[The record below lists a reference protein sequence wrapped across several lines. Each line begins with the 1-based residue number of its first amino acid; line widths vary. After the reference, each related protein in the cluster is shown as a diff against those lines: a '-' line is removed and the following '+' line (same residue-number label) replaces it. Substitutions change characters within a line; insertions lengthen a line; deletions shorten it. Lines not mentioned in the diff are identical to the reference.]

1 MNPHQFRRQRRH
13 TLLFGFATFAIPQVV
28 GALLARFLMGFSWP
42 AAILLAS
49 LFASHT
55 LVPYPIVSQLGL
67 GRNRAVNTAIGGTI
81 MTDTAALLVLAVV
94 AETTVRG
101 LSGAFLIR
109 QMILLALLLLI
120 VLWGLRRVGY
130 AFFRLATPDGVTEFI
145 FVLASVFVS
154 SYLATLAGVEP
165 IIGAFFA
172 GLALSPLIP
181 DTSPLHNRL
190 EFTGKAIFIPFFLLS
205 VGMLVNIEAFMSGFR
220 GWAMALMMTGTV
232 VSTKWSAA
240 WLSGRVLGYS
250 RDEIRLLFG
259 LTVNQAAATLA
270 AVLVGYRIGLLD
282 ESVLN
287 GTILM
292 ILITCILGPS
302 IAEAAARRLVMTQAT
317 AAPERAP
324 ESARLMVPLSNE
336 ATAGVLTDL
345 ALMLREPPLNEPI
358 RLLNVIRDG
367 PEVEAGL
374 AAADRLLAEAVVRA
388 AAADVPVMPLTRIET
403 NVSAGI
409 LRSLAEFRVSTVVM
423 GWEDR
428 SVARRFIFHSIA
440 DQVLS
445 RSRQMMVL
453 ARITSPLNTTQ
464 RLVMLVPHTAD
475 LHPGFN
481 TLSQS
486 LRNMAAEMGASLL
499 VVGTEEAATSLRE
512 KAEKGKRALKAE
524 TYVLPAMSDIADAL
538 TPLMKKGDAI
548 VLCAVRRGRPGW
560 QPRLERVPS
569 ELARRFAAHTLLV
582 VYPPEVEAAEVIK
595 EGAPASTALPAGLT
609 DSHIRLGLAGGDLD
623 GYIKQLLATALP
635 GRARW
640 VGELRNT
647 LLAMEPVELAPAVVL
662 LHAHVADLTE
672 GCVFVG
678 EMAEGVQMKG
688 LRRAARVMFILLSP
702 EDQPPEKHLEA
713 LARIARMTQI
723 PDFARRIGECGSPAD
738 VLALLATAAPGAK
751 A

>member
-1 MNPHQFRRQRRH
+1 MFLAGLDVNPHQFRRQRRH
-13 TLLFGFATFAIPQVV
+13 TLLFGFATFAIPQVL

-259 LTVNQAAATLA
+259 KPATKERGRLIKAIKDLQSRHGLIVQALDARLVVSERHIRFAVQKALSAFSDGRNIANDAAMEIMRYA
-270 AVLVGYRIGLLD
+270 SGERQIERALVMGVSDQTGRIGL
-282 ESVLN
+282 
-287 GTILM
+287 IM
-292 ILITCILGPS
+292 
-302 IAEAAARRLVMTQAT
+302 AK
-317 AAPERAP
+317 
-324 ESARLMVPLSNE
+324 
-336 ATAGVLTDL
+336 TDGK
-345 ALMLREPPLNEPI
+345 ASWPDDREICQIIED
-358 RLLNVIRDG
+358 DG
-367 PEVEAGL
+367 CGCSFDPVAVKDIFHISSLEL
-374 AAADRLLAEAVVRA
+374 EAVGEE
-388 AAADVPVMPLTRIET
+388 RIEDL
-403 NVSAGI
+403 VI
-409 LRSLAEFRVSTVVM
+409 ERV
-423 GWEDR
+423 
-428 SVARRFIFHSIA
+428 A
-440 DQVLS
+440 
-445 RSRQMMVL
+445 
-453 ARITSPLNTTQ
+453 
-464 RLVMLVPHTAD
+464 LV
-475 LHPGFN
+475 
-481 TLSQS
+481 
-486 LRNMAAEMGASLL
+486 
-499 VVGTEEAATSLRE
+499 
-512 KAEKGKRALKAE
+512 E
-524 TYVLPAMSDIADAL
+524 TY
-538 TPLMKKGDAI
+538 
-548 VLCAVRRGRPGW
+548 R
-560 QPRLERVPS
+560 
-569 ELARRFAAHTLLV
+569 
-582 VYPPEVEAAEVIK
+582 
-595 EGAPASTALPAGLT
+595 
-609 DSHIRLGLAGGDLD
+609 
-623 GYIKQLLATALP
+623 
-635 GRARW
+635 
-640 VGELRNT
+640 
-647 LLAMEPVELAPAVVL
+647 
-662 LHAHVADLTE
+662 
-672 GCVFVG
+672 
-678 EMAEGVQMKG
+678 
-688 LRRAARVMFILLSP
+688 
-702 EDQPPEKHLEA
+702 
-713 LARIARMTQI
+713 
-723 PDFARRIGECGSPAD
+723 
-738 VLALLATAAPGAK
+738 
-751 A
+751 